1 MWWLRR
7 LLAELSPHRFPL
19 VAIDTDVPVKPP
31 RGLDSIPGQ
40 RVWDFAGQNV
50 TTIGFSLVLR
60 IFSVVII
67 LPMLLAGLHINTT
80 LIRRTSGQS
89 LGSISEGNAVRHFG
103 EQMAESYFHIF
114 SLLRTVFIH
123 VSQILFIEA
132 SSKTELNQDTGVYLG
147 VSNFVILLIC
157 LL

>member
-1 MWWLRR
+1 MICRQSLASQGQVRSRVRVVTDTVPLGQIFLPVR
-7 LLAELSPHRFPL
+7 L
-19 VAIDTDVPVKPP
+19 
-31 RGLDSIPGQ
+31 IPS
-40 RVWDFAGQNV
+40 VSV
-50 TTIGFSLVLR
+50 T
-60 IFSVVII
+60 
-67 LPMLLAGLHINTT
+67 LPMLRNYLHLNTA